1 MEVTKMTRVVVT
13 GGAGFIGSNIV
24 DLMIENGYEVAV
36 IDNLSSGN
44 KKNLNDDATFYE
56 LDICNPG
63 LMEIFEKENPEFVIH
78 QAAQIDVRKS
88 ITDPVFD
95 ANVNVLGSINILE
108 CCRKS
113 GVKKIVYAS
122 SGGAIYGEPEY
133 LPADE
138 NHPIRPICPY
148 GVSKHVFEHY
158 LYLYMKNFGL
168 DYTALRY
175 ANVYGPRQDPF
186 GEAGVIAIFIGKLLA
201 NETYTINGDG
211 EQTRDFVFAGDIAMA
226 NLLAIEKKTTTK
238 EFNIGSGVET
248 SVNEISRELCK
259 IIGSDAEP
267 IHGDAILGEVQRIYL
282 DSGLAKK
289 ELGWE
294 SETSL
299 GDGLRK
305 TIRWFENSK
314 GQ

>member
-1 MEVTKMTRVVVT
+1 MSEIKNEIIKQSSPM
-13 GGAGFIGSNIV
+13 
-24 DLMIENGYEVAV
+24 LKQIE
-36 IDNLSSGN
+36 
-44 KKNLNDDATFYE
+44 KR
-56 LDICNPG
+56 C
-63 LMEIFEKENPEFVIH
+63 
-78 QAAQIDVRKS
+78 
-88 ITDPVFD
+88 
-95 ANVNVLGSINILE
+95 
-108 CCRKS
+108 
-113 GVKKIVYAS
+113 
-122 SGGAIYGEPEY
+122 
-133 LPADE
+133 
-138 NHPIRPICPY
+138 
-148 GVSKHVFEHY
+148 
-158 LYLYMKNFGL
+158 
-168 DYTALRY
+168 
-175 ANVYGPRQDPF
+175 
-186 GEAGVIAIFIGKLLA
+186 
-201 NETYTINGDG
+201 
-211 EQTRDFVFAGDIAMA
+211 
-226 NLLAIEKKTTTK
+226 LAIEKKTTTK